1 MSDFYNGG
9 NGGGG
14 GGTPAITELF
24 EVYIDR
30 NNASNNKNVNYAN
43 IVSAI
48 NAEKLVYLKILD
60 ENSVLITCYL
70 QSVRSD
76 LGRIYFVGVDSSGRY
91 TSRNCIIY
99 DDNTYGYYTF
109 DILSYHATINES
121 TTPPTSSTYFNNMKA
136 AFDEQREREVVL
148 KYIDPNSVV
157 YKLRA
162 VKSTAT
168 DMTFSIYDPSTASN
182 LSIIVRNDNSYTVIT

>member
-48 NAEKLVYLKILD
+48 NA
-60 ENSVLITCYL
+60 
-70 QSVRSD
+70 
-76 LGRIYFVGVDSSGRY
+76 
-91 TSRNCIIY
+91 
-99 DDNTYGYYTF
+99 
-109 DILSYHATINES
+109 
-121 TTPPTSSTYFNNMKA
+121 
-136 AFDEQREREVVL
+136 
-148 KYIDPNSVV
+148 
-157 YKLRA
+157 
-162 VKSTAT
+162 
-168 DMTFSIYDPSTASN
+168 
-182 LSIIVRNDNSYTVIT
+182 